1 MTEPKCCA
9 RCGRRNAAT
18 ASFCSRCGASLAA
31 TEFPEGTTAPPGS
44 TAPASARPVVDEQ
57 RVFRELCWLSGSSI
71 ALSVVYAVNVRLL
84 GASAL
89 GDTMAAAATAVIAVG
104 GVFTAPKL
112 VRSGFRLPT
121 AKDLLVTLLVALLTA
136 STVMIAFWLLKRLG
150 FQILG
155 GYLKPYVIDAW
166 PICTGY
172 LNIAVMTPIAE
183 EVLFRGV
190 IQPRLG
196 QLIKE
201 KDALIVQA
209 ALFSALHLSPV
220 ILVTHFILGLAFGW
234 LRVRTRSL
242 VPGILLHA
250 AWNAWV
256 LWSSG

>member
-1 MTEPKCCA
+1 M
-9 RCGRRNAAT
+9 
-18 ASFCSRCGASLAA
+18 
-31 TEFPEGTTAPPGS
+31 EFPEATTEPAGS
-44 TAPASARPVVDEQ
+44 TAPVSARPAVDEQ
-57 RVFRELCWLSGSSI
+57 SVFRELCWIGGCTI
-71 ALSVVYAVNVRLL
+71 ALSVVYVVNVRLL
-84 GASAL
+84 GPSAL

-104 GVFTAPKL
+104 GAFTAPKL

-136 STVMIAFWLLKRLG
+136 SAVMVAFWLLKRLG
-150 FQILG
+150 FQFLG
-155 GYLKPYVIDAW
+155 GYLNPYVIDDW
-166 PICTGY
+166 PICVGY
-172 LNIAVMTPIAE
+172 VNIAVVTPIAE

-190 IQPRLG
+190 IQPKLG

-234 LRVRTRSL
+234 LRLRTRSL